1 MRSLIKYIFCLAVY
15 YSGIL
20 FLHRLLFDRNTAL
33 VLTYHRVLP
42 TLKSE
47 AAPSQTGMIVTNS
60 TFEKQMDFLNKTHEV
75 ITLAEMIG
83 RLKESKIDQRYCAI
97 TFDDGWRDVYTHAFP
112 VLEKRNLPAIMF
124 LSAGFVG
131 TDRLFWP
138 ERLTRILLSTGE
150 LDQNK
155 VSALADI
162 DRKSAE
168 EIHAIIATNDNRKKL
183 KQADRLI
190 ERFKKLDP
198 EIREELIGLLENS
211 LSQTLTDEARD
222 RHILNW
228 HEIEE
233 MRRRGISFGS
243 HTVNHAILTRI
254 PPDEAKME
262 ITQSKQMLEKK
273 LGEEIDLFA
282 YPNGDWNDD
291 VKEMVKEAKYKAS
304 VTTMNGKNDYST
316 DPYLLGRLTVHQGM
330 SCSPRGNFS
339 RAVFACEIS
348 GLLDSVRRI
357 LAREQREGN

>member
-1 MRSLIKYIFCLAVY
+1 MY

-20 FLHRLLFDRNTAL
+20 FLHRLLFDRKTAL

-47 AAPSQTGMIVTNS
+47 AAPSQIGMIVTDS
-60 TFEKQMDFLNKTHEV
+60 TFEKQMDFLYDTHEV
-75 ITLAEMIG
+75 IPLAEMIG
-83 RLKESKIDQRYCAI
+83 RLNESKIDCRYCSI

-112 VLEKRNLPAIMF
+112 VLEKRDLPAIMF
-124 LSAGFVG
+124 LSAGFIG

-138 ERLTRILLSTGE
+138 ERLTRVLLSTGKP
-150 LDQNK
+150 DK
-155 VSALADI
+155 IDVSALADI
-162 DRKSAE
+162 DMKSAD
-168 EIHAIIATNDNRKKL
+168 EIEAIIATDDNGRKL

-190 ERFKKLDP
+190 ERFKKLNP
-198 EIREELIGLLENS
+198 EIRGKLITLLEDS
-211 LSQTLTDEARD
+211 FSQTDTDEARN

-228 HEIEE
+228 DEIDE
-233 MRRRGISFGS
+233 MRKHRISFGS

-254 PPDEAKME
+254 PPDEARME

-291 VKEMVKEAKYKAS
+291 VKEMVKEAGYRAS
-304 VTTMNGKNDYST
+304 VTTMNRKNDYST

-339 RAVFACEIS
+339 RAVFACTIS
-348 GLLDSVRRI
+348 GLLDSVRKI
-357 LAREQREGN
+357 LAREEREGD

>member
-1 MRSLIKYIFCLAVY
+1 MY

-20 FLHRLLFDRNTAL
+20 FLHRLLFDRKTAL

-47 AAPSQTGMIVTNS
+47 AAPSQIGMIVTDS
-60 TFEKQMDFLNKTHEV
+60 TFEKQMDFLYDTHEV
-75 ITLAEMIG
+75 IPLAEMIG
-83 RLKESKIDQRYCAI
+83 RLKESKIDHRYCSI

-112 VLEKRNLPAIMF
+112 VLEKRDLPAIMF
-124 LSAGFVG
+124 LSAGFIG

-138 ERLTRILLSTGE
+138 ERLTRVLLSIGE
-150 LDQNK
+150 PDKAK

-162 DRKSAE
+162 DMKSAD
-168 EIHAIIATNDNRKKL
+168 EIEAIIATDDNGRKL

-190 ERFKKLDP
+190 ERFKKLNP
-198 EIREELIGLLENS
+198 EIRGKLITLLEDS
-211 LSQTLTDEARD
+211 FSQTDTDEARN

-228 HEIEE
+228 DEIDE
-233 MRRRGISFGS
+233 MRKHRISFGS

-254 PPDEAKME
+254 PPDEARME

-291 VKEMVKEAKYKAS
+291 VKEMVKEAGYRAS
-304 VTTMNGKNDYST
+304 VTTMNRKNDCST

-357 LAREQREGN
+357 LAREEREGD

>member
-1 MRSLIKYIFCLAVY
+1 MY

-20 FLHRLLFDRNTAL
+20 FLHRLLFDRKTAL

-42 TLKSE
+42 TLTSE
-47 AAPSQTGMIVTNS
+47 AAPSQIGMIVTDS
-60 TFEKQMDFLNKTHEV
+60 TFEKQMDFLYDTHEV
-75 ITLAEMIG
+75 IPLAEMIG
-83 RLKESKIDQRYCAI
+83 RLNESKIDCRYCSI

-112 VLEKRNLPAIMF
+112 VLEKRDLPAIMF
-124 LSAGFVG
+124 LSAGFIG

-138 ERLTRILLSTGE
+138 ERLTRVLLSTGKP
-150 LDQNK
+150 DK
-155 VSALADI
+155 IDVSALADI
-162 DRKSAE
+162 DMKSAD
-168 EIHAIIATNDNRKKL
+168 EIEAIIATDDNGRKL

-190 ERFKKLDP
+190 ERFKKLNP
-198 EIREELIGLLENS
+198 EIRETLIKLLEDS
-211 LSQTLTDEARD
+211 FSQTDTDEARN

-228 HEIEE
+228 DEIDE
-233 MRRRGISFGS
+233 MRKHRISFGS

-254 PPDEAKME
+254 PPDEARME

-291 VKEMVKEAKYKAS
+291 VKEMVKEAGYRAS
-304 VTTMNGKNDYST
+304 VTTTNRKNDCST

-357 LAREQREGN
+357 LAREEREGD